1 MRAELLFIVRVG
13 PDVRQVAIEVLSQ
26 ILTFAA
32 FDVPLRLLFL
42 DQAAKLVS
50 PETDPEIHGMI
61 EALSLYGVRDV
72 FVEKES
78 LADWGM
84 TEESLSEKVMTISR
98 ADVFTFIR
106 THLGII
112 SA

>member
-1 MRAELLFIVRVG
+1 MRSELLLIVRVG
-13 PDVRQVAIEVLSQ
+13 PDVRQVALEVLSE

-42 DQAAKLVS
+42 DQAAKLLS
-50 PETDPEIHGMI
+50 SETDSEIHGMI
-61 EALSLYGVRDV
+61 SALSLYGVRDV
-72 FVEKES
+72 FVERES
-78 LADWGM
+78 LTDWGV

-106 THLGII
+106 THRGVM